1 MGTIIFAIIFL
12 LVCGLAIVAWEILPF
27 VLIGVVVG
35 IIAYRIILKIYEK
48 KVVETEI
55 IHEEPI
61 IKRQAENTG
70 YSIGYGKNLSYREY
84 YKYRDV
90 QVGEKVKF
98 KVVWDNGNITTEVC
112 NRGDAM
118 FKRLYRKLRK

>member
-1 MGTIIFAIIFL
+1 MSSIIYGIIFL
-12 LVCGLAIVAWEILPF
+12 GVCVFAIVMWEILP
-27 VLIGVVVG
+27 IIVVAMVIG
-35 IIAYRIILKIYEK
+35 IIAYRIILKVYDK

-61 IKRQAENTG
+61 MKRQAENTG
-70 YSIGYGKNLSYREY
+70 YSIGYGKSLSYREY
-84 YKYRDV
+84 YKYKDV

-98 KVVWDNGNITTEVC
+98 KVVWDNGNVTTEVC
-112 NRGDAM
+112 NRGSAM